1 MTPKV
6 SGMVRLALKV
16 GSIAGALVAAGTVLG
31 WLYTVTVT
39 RPTLAAISGSESRLT
54 GLIAEER
61 HARSLADTLIVS
73 HLGLVLRGQEA
84 VIEAA
89 RGGIY
94 SRRQVD
100 AMRNVADS
108 VHAALWRA
116 IGHTQG
122 GAR

>member
-6 SGMVRLALKV
+6 NGMVRLAVKV
-16 GSIAGALVAAGTVLG
+16 GSIAGALVGAGTVLG

-39 RPTLAAISGSESRLT
+39 RPTLAAIAGSESRLT

-94 SRRQVD
+94 SRRQID
-100 AMRNVADS
+100 AMLSDADS

-116 IGHTQG
+116 VG
-122 GAR
+122 RREP

>member
-6 SGMVRLALKV
+6 NGMVRLALKV

-54 GLIAEER
+54 GLIGEER

-73 HLGLVLRGQEA
+73 HLGLVLRGQE
-84 VIEAA
+84 VVLEAA

-94 SRRQVD
+94 SRQQING
-100 AMRNVADS
+100 MLQEADS
-108 VHAALWRA
+108 THAALWRA
-116 IGHTQG
+116 IRGEP
-122 GAR
+122 

>member
-1 MTPKV
+1 VTPKMN
-6 SGMVRLALKV
+6 GLVRLAIKV
-16 GSIAGALVAAGTVLG
+16 GAMAGAIISAGTVLG
-31 WLYTVTVT
+31 WLYGVTVT
-39 RPTLAAISGSESRLT
+39 RPTLAAIAGSEVRLT
-54 GLIAEER
+54 MLIAEER

-73 HLGLVLRGQEA
+73 HLGLVLRGQET